1 MVRVREASP
10 DDRRELIEMMAEF
23 RVTLASFKGISRE
36 RDLASAGAELE
47 VYEAKGFPIYI
58 AEDDDGKLLGFVV
71 CRVDDGVVW
80 VEALYVRPAF
90 RRQGVGS
97 ALYQRAEKLASEL
110 GADTLYNWVHPNND
124 EMIAFLRKRGYSVLN
139 LIEIRKPWPGEALSA
154 KVCVNDHEFDY

>member
-1 MVRVREASP
+1 
-10 DDRRELIEMMAEF
+10 MMAEF

-47 VYEAKGFPIYI
+47 VYEAKGFPIHI

-90 RRQGVGS
+90 RRHGVGS
-97 ALYQRAEKLASEL
+97 ALYQRAEKLAGEL

>member
-1 MVRVREASP
+1 
-10 DDRRELIEMMAEF
+10 MMAEF

-90 RRQGVGS
+90 RRHGVGS
-97 ALYQRAEKLASEL
+97 ALYQRAEKLAGEL